1 MFKIQAMFFITKR
14 KDKLKN
20 ILKFFNKNSERCLQA
35 DWFQATKIFLAK
47 EIVKIHKNGFG
58 S

>member
-20 ILKFFNKNSERCLQA
+20 ILKFFNKDSERCLQA
-35 DWFQATKIFLAK
+35 GWFQNNKNFLGK
-47 EIVKIHKNGFG
+47 GNCKNT
-58 S
+58 